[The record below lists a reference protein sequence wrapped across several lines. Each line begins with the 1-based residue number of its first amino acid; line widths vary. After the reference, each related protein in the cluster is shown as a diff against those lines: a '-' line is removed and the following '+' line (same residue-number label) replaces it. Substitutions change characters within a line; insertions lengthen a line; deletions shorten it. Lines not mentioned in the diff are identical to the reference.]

1 MITMM
6 KSQIVP
12 VSGVVRSVHNMITIN
27 NARIVDIGKED
38 AYYENKEAYIGKIG
52 IFYVH
57 KQGHEFCEGRFEVDG
72 YSSGHLYFIEVKIAH
87 EESPVIKKTNHPI
100 VADNFETGR
109 KEDSGKLRM
118 DLITPEALEALAK
131 VLGYGANKYGDW
143 NWSKGIVY
151 SRVIAAVLRHINS
164 WRKLEDNDPE
174 TGLNH
179 LSHAFCGLMFLIT
192 YITRR
197 MSQFDD
203 RTEGNK
209 HANTVTEKTYCYDCG
224 TDLEPAG
231 SNTLLNSG
239 IAFSPCKSCIK
250 VSYDSGYDKCMEDSI

>member
-1 MITMM
+1 
-6 KSQIVP
+6 
-12 VSGVVRSVHNMITIN
+12 MITIN

-72 YSSGHLYFIEVKIAH
+72 YGSGQLYFKEVKIAH
-87 EESPVIKKTNHPI
+87 DESPVIEKTSCLT
-100 VADNFETGR
+100 AAANFEVGR
-109 KEDSGKLRM
+109 KDDTGKLRM

-131 VLGYGANKYGDW
+131 VLGHGANKYGDW
-143 NWSKGIVY
+143 NWSKGILY

-179 LSHAFCGLMFLIT
+179 LSHSFCGLMFLIT
-192 YITRR
+192 YIARNMTY
-197 MSQFDD
+197 FDD
-203 RTEGNK
+203 RIEGNK
-209 HANTVTEKTYCYDCG
+209 KTAKPYCYDCG
-224 TDLEPAG
+224 TDLETTEYNIECG
-231 SNTLLNSG
+231 TG
-239 IAFSPCKSCIK
+239 VSPCKSCIK
-250 VSYDSGYDKCMEDSI
+250 VSYDAGYDKCVEDYI

>member
-1 MITMM
+1 MIMITMM

-12 VSGVVRSVHNMITIN
+12 VSGVVRSVHNMTAIK
-27 NARIVDIGKED
+27 NAKIIDIGEKDAFYREREKYIGLIGVFTTHSDEGSGFYSGHFIVDNHKCD
-38 AYYENKEAYIGKIG
+38 LL
-52 IFYVH
+52 FYN
-57 KQGHEFCEGRFEVDG
+57 
-72 YSSGHLYFIEVKIAH
+72 VKIAY

-164 WRKLEDNDPE
+164 WRKLEDTDPE

-192 YITRR
+192 YIARNMTY
-197 MSQFDD
+197 FDD
-203 RTEGNK
+203 RIEGNK
-209 HANTVTEKTYCYDCG
+209 KTAKPYCYDCG
-224 TDLEPAG
+224 TDLETTEYNIECG
-231 SNTLLNSG
+231 TG
-239 IAFSPCKSCIK
+239 VSPCKSCIK
-250 VSYDSGYDKCMEDSI
+250 VSYDAGYDKCVEDYI